1 MKSYLFFEIL
11 NISLKASIV
20 ILIVLFI
27 RYLLRKAPKIYSYV
41 LWIVVVFRLLCPVS
55 IELPI
60 SLIPEKI
67 NNGIVLKN
75 ITDSYVGE
83 HNIYWDLSGEYNAA
97 VQEGVKPIIVPEKEG
112 GNAGA
117 YVVTD
122 TDGVSEAKTIF
133 NKWLPVLFYIWL
145 VGVFVFICFHVITY
159 IRLKRRLVGCVPY
172 SDTED
177 IYLADYIDTPFVIGF
192 FYPCIY

>member
-20 ILIVLFI
+20 IFIVLLI

-83 HNIYWDLSGEYNAA
+83 HNIYWDS
-97 VQEGVKPIIVPEKEG
+97 
-112 GNAGA
+112 
-117 YVVTD
+117 T
-122 TDGVSEAKTIF
+122 
-133 NKWLPVLFYIWL
+133 
-145 VGVFVFICFHVITY
+145 
-159 IRLKRRLVGCVPY
+159 
-172 SDTED
+172 
-177 IYLADYIDTPFVIGF
+177 
-192 FYPCIY
+192 

>member
-1 MKSYLFFEIL
+1 MKSYLFFEIF

-27 RYLLRKAPKIYSYV
+27 RYLLRKAPKIYSYA
-41 LWIVVVFRLLCPVS
+41 LWIVVLFRLLCPVS
-55 IELPI
+55 IEFPI
-60 SLIPEKI
+60 SFIPEKI
-67 NNGIVLKN
+67 SNGIALQS

-83 HNIYWDLSGEYNAA
+83 HEVYWDSTEEYNAA
-97 VQEGVKPIIVPEKEG
+97 IQQGVKPVIVPEKDT

-133 NKWLPVLFYIWL
+133 NKWLPIMFYI
-145 VGVFVFICFHVITY
+145 
-159 IRLKRRLVGCVPY
+159 
-172 SDTED
+172 
-177 IYLADYIDTPFVIGF
+177 
-192 FYPCIY
+192 